1 MGISKTVKKCQGT
14 MRAQKACLSVALA
27 ILLGLFVSVDGIGPI
42 SGWAVEIN
50 AGNLKGS
57 LDTTVSTGVAV
68 RVEDRDPRIVAQV
81 NGGTGFD
88 PDPDDGNLNFDQ
100 WDVTSLN
107 VKILHELDLGWNNY
121 GFFGRFYYFYDWAIM
136 KFNPRFRAFTDQAQR
151 RAGMN
156 IKLLDLYVVG
166 DYEIFNRPVTFKV
179 GNQVL
184 SWGES
189 TFIQGGI
196 NSINPV
202 DVTALRVAGSELK
215 EALLPV
221 PMISVNAGITDN
233 LSLEAFY
240 QFYWDNTEI
249 EPFGTYFSTN
259 DQASPGASRVTLG
272 FGLPPPEGPTDNP
285 VQPIG
290 TRPPVGSWIPRKD
303 DREPS
308 HMGQGGVALRYF
320 APWLFETELGLYWE
334 HIHSRRP
341 VLSGFTGDPPPTDP
355 IDLLI
360 WGLVNGDGASTSG
373 YFREFP
379 GDIDIVG
386 MSWNTVVPFGVA
398 FQGEVTGRLGQPIQ
412 IDGYELVA
420 HGQSPYDETLATLA
434 TLENL
439 LNPDIPPGEA
449 EVTPPIF
456 ANSQITQLRG
466 VPNFNAYTRGYERK
480 DMLQVQATFTKL
492 LGPTLGADDVA
503 LLFEAG
509 GTWFF
514 GMEDKDVLRY
524 DGPGTEMSG
533 NPWWTD
539 AGLQPFTEEGGFADP
554 FSWGYVLV
562 IAPTFNNAIGVT
574 TLRPVFA
581 WSHDVEGVTPTPI
594 SNFVAGR
601 KAMTL
606 QLNAIYLQKVTGT
619 LSYTMYF
626 GAGKANLL
634 KDRDFVSLSA
644 NYSF

>member
-1 MGISKTVKKCQGT
+1 MEIRRAVKQGQGGMRTKGPLPGIILVMVVGL
-14 MRAQKACLSVALA
+14 MVGIDGAGPPFAQ
-27 ILLGLFVSVDGIGPI
+27 
-42 SGWAVEIN
+42 AVEIET
-50 AGNLKGS
+50 GGLKGS
-57 LDTTVSTGVAV
+57 LDTTISSGVSI
-68 RVEDRDPRIVAQV
+68 RVEDRDPRIVAQT
-81 NGGTGFD
+81 NGGTGYD
-88 PDPDDGNLNFDQ
+88 PDADDGNLNFDQ

-107 VKILHELDLGWNNY
+107 IKVLHELDLGWRNY

-136 KFNPRFRAFTDQAQR
+136 KFDPRFRDFTENAQR

-156 IKLLDLYVVG
+156 IRLLDLYVVG
-166 DYEIFNRPVTFKV
+166 DYEIFNRPVTVKL

-202 DVTALRVAGSELK
+202 DVTALRVAGSQLK

-221 PMISVNAGITDN
+221 PMISINAGITDN
-233 LSLEAFY
+233 LSFEGFY

-272 FGLPPPEGPTDNP
+272 FGLPPPDGPTDNP
-285 VQPIG
+285 VQPVG

-303 DREPS
+303 DNEPS

-320 APWLFETELGLYWE
+320 APWLFETELGLYYM

-341 VLSGFTGDPPPTDP
+341 VLSGLTGDPPPEDP

-379 GDIDIVG
+379 GDIDLLG
-386 MSWNTVVPFGVA
+386 FSWNTVVPFGVA
-398 FQGEVTGRLGQPIQ
+398 FQGEVSGRLGQPIQ
-412 IDGYELVA
+412 IDGFELVA

-434 TLENL
+434 TLENIIAG
-439 LNPDIPPGEA
+439 IPPEDA
-449 EVTPPIF
+449 VVEPPIF
-456 ANSQITQLRG
+456 GNSQVTQLRG
-466 VPNFNAYTRGYERK
+466 VPDFNSYTRGWERK
-480 DMLQVQATFTKL
+480 DMLQAQATFTKL

-503 LLFEAG
+503 LLFEVGA
-509 GTWFF
+509 TWFF

-524 DGPGTEMSG
+524 DGPGTEVSG
-533 NPWWTD
+533 NPWWTE

-562 IAPTFNNAIGVT
+562 IAPTFNNAIGVA

-606 QLNAIYLQKVTGT
+606 QLNAIYLQKITGT

-634 KDRDFVSLSA
+634 NDRDHISFSA